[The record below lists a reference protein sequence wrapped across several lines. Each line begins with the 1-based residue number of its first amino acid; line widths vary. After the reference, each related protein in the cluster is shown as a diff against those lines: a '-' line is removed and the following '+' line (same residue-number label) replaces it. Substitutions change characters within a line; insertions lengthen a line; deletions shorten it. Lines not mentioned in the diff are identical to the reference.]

1 MDEKEALR
9 LSRAVAENVR
19 KALTSMPLSKRRETV
34 GMGQDGTPTK
44 AADKVAEDIAVSIL
58 KRGAVTI
65 VTEESGVIG
74 DGDIFIALDPL
85 DGTFNAT
92 RGIPIYSVSLC
103 FSDSNRLKDAF
114 FGYVYNL
121 ATGDEYYADSTG
133 AYRNGER
140 VKVSDE
146 KSLYCNAI
154 IYYPNKNYPFKR
166 MRIFGSAATE
176 LCFFAEGSF
185 DCFIDIRRNGML
197 RIYDVAAGIFVAE
210 KAGGKTTDDNGDDLG
225 NKKFDMQERLKI
237 VAANEELHK
246 KLLELIK

>member
-44 AADKVAEDIAVSIL
+44 AADKVAEDIAVAIL
-58 KRGAVTI
+58 KREAVTI

-74 DGDIFIALDPL
+74 EGDVFIALDPL

-103 FSDSNRLKDAF
+103 FSDSNRLRDAF

-133 AYRNGER
+133 AYRNGEKVR
-140 VKVSDE
+140 VSRE

-154 IYYPNKNYPFKR
+154 IYYPNKDYPFRR

-176 LCFFAEGSF
+176 LCFFADGSF
-185 DCFIDIRRNGML
+185 DCFIDIRENGML
-197 RIYDVAAGIFVAE
+197 RIYDAAAGIFVAE
-210 KAGGKTTDDNGDDLG
+210 KAGGKITDDSGMDLG

>member
-1 MDEKEALR
+1 M
-9 LSRAVAENVR
+9 
-19 KALTSMPLSKRRETV
+19 
-34 GMGQDGTPTK
+34 
-44 AADKVAEDIAVSIL
+44 
-58 KRGAVTI
+58 
-65 VTEESGVIG
+65 
-74 DGDIFIALDPL
+74 
-85 DGTFNAT
+85 
-92 RGIPIYSVSLC
+92 
-103 FSDSNRLKDAF
+103 KDAF